1 MSINDLGRFSLK
13 LEQTAMPGELS
24 PTSVAANLS
33 CLLYLAR
40 HKPGAED
47 ELQEAARVLLSSID
61 GRLVSLESTTGWLAI
76 NDQKLPSTS
85 PGVREVNESLL
96 GHGVSRFEMSEPLE
110 QADMLLVA
118 RTLAAFPGTYFTWEE
133 LLESL
138 GPVVRRLKLTR
149 AGTDLAV
156 LHYQEAEPEMTAA
169 QIREREILAKLHQ
182 KPLADEGG
190 LILPPIMMQQP
201 EVAQAKNGDQ
211 TAARKEESR
220 HLERLLAIGR
230 SAADA
235 GDYVALLKA
244 TSDVMDAADKIRN
257 EAQARVARLELKRMI
272 SKPHVAQFAR
282 MAATGTQRE
291 LAVDVLRRLGSD
303 ATEILM
309 DLLIET
315 EAIAERRGY
324 FKALT
329 RMEEGTDIIVHHLDH
344 PQWYVVRNAAELC
357 GEMRLAASVPRLSKQ
372 ANHADERVRKSVA
385 IALARIATPDSL
397 EPLSRMLK
405 DSSAQVR
412 LQVLAN
418 LDGGKGRP
426 LAMPLAAMLQTEEHP
441 DVLREVLRVLGRIG
455 TPDALLALR
464 RVAQGEVRRFGK
476 RIRLQAIE
484 SLGTVG
490 PSGAQI
496 LRSLAG
502 DSDSEIGTAAARA
515 LQASTA

>member
-1 MSINDLGRFSLK
+1 
-13 LEQTAMPGELS
+13 MPGELS

-47 ELQEAARVLLSSID
+47 ELQEAARVFLSSIES
-61 GRLVSLESTTGWLAI
+61 RLVTLESTTGWLAI

-96 GHGVSRFEMSEPLE
+96 GHGVTRFEMSEPLE
-110 QADMLLVA
+110 LGDVVLVA

-133 LLESL
+133 LVESL

-149 AGTDLAV
+149 AGTDLSV
-156 LHYQEAEPEMTAA
+156 LHYQELEPEMSAA
-169 QIREREILAKLHQ
+169 QIREREILAKLHE
-182 KPLADEGG
+182 KPVVDEGG
-190 LILPPIMMQQP
+190 LILPPIMMQQDYT
-201 EVAQAKNGDQ
+201 QARNG
-211 TAARKEESR
+211 AELARKEESAR
-220 HLERLLAIGR
+220 KETARNLERLLAAAR

-235 GDYVALLKA
+235 GDHVTLLRS

-257 EAQARVARLELKRMI
+257 EAQARVTRLEIKRII
-272 SKPHVAQFAR
+272 SKHDVAQFAR
-282 MAATGTQRE
+282 LAATGAQRE

-329 RMEEGTDIIVHHLDH
+329 RMEEGTDIIVHHLEH

-372 ANHADERVRKSVA
+372 ATHPDERVRKSVA

-412 LQVLAN
+412 LQVLVN

-426 LAMPLAAMLQTEEHP
+426 LAMPLAAMLETEEHP

-484 SLGTVG
+484 SLGAVG

-502 DSDSEIGTAAARA
+502 DADSEIGTAAARA
-515 LQASTA
+515 LQVSTA

>member
-1 MSINDLGRFSLK
+1 
-13 LEQTAMPGELS
+13 MPGELS

-47 ELQEAARVLLSSID
+47 ELQEAARVFLSSIE
-61 GRLVSLESTTGWLAI
+61 GRLVTLESTTGWFAI

-85 PGVREVNESLL
+85 PGVRELNESLL
-96 GHGVSRFEMSEPLE
+96 GHGVTRFEMAEPLE
-110 QADMLLVA
+110 LSDVVLVA

-133 LLESL
+133 FVESL

-149 AGTDLAV
+149 AGTDLSV
-156 LHYQEAEPEMTAA
+156 LHYQELEPEMTAA
-169 QIREREILAKLHQ
+169 QIREREILAKLHE
-182 KPLADEGG
+182 KPVVDEGG
-190 LILPPIMMQQP
+190 LILPPIMIQQ
-201 EVAQAKNGDQ
+201 ADSIQARNGAELARKEDS
-211 TAARKEESR
+211 ARKEEAR
-220 HLERLLAIGR
+220 NLERLVDAAR
-230 SAADA
+230 SDAEA
-235 GDYVALLKA
+235 GDHVALLKS
-244 TSDVMDAADKIRN
+244 TSDLMDAADKIRN
-257 EAQARVARLELKRMI
+257 EAQARVTRLEIKRII
-272 SKPHVAQFAR
+272 SKQDVAQFAR
-282 MAATGTQRE
+282 LAATGTHRE

-329 RMEEGTDIIVHHLDH
+329 RMEEGTDIIIHHLDH

-372 ANHADERVRKSVA
+372 ANHPDERVRKSVA
-385 IALARIATPDSL
+385 IALGRIATPDSL

-405 DSSAQVR
+405 DGSAQVR
-412 LQVLAN
+412 LQVLVN

-484 SLGTVG
+484 SLGAVG

-502 DSDSEIGTAAARA
+502 DADSEIGTAAARA
-515 LQASTA
+515 LQVSTA

>member
-1 MSINDLGRFSLK
+1 
-13 LEQTAMPGELS
+13 MPGELS

-61 GRLVSLESTTGWLAI
+61 GRVVSLESTTGWLAI

-110 QADMLLVA
+110 LADLLPVA

-133 LLESL
+133 FLESL

-156 LHYQEAEPEMTAA
+156 LHYQDPEPEMTAA

-182 KPLADEGG
+182 KPVVDEGG
-190 LILPPIMMQQP
+190 LILPPIMMPQP
-201 EVAQAKNGDQ
+201 EVTQARNGDES
-211 TAARKEESR
+211 ARKEEAR
-220 HLERLLAIGR
+220 NLERLLAAAR
-230 SAADA
+230 SAAEA
-235 GDYVALLKA
+235 GDHVALLKT
-244 TSDVMDAADKIRN
+244 TSGVMDGIDKIRN
-257 EAQARVARLELKRMI
+257 EAQARVARLEMKRMI
-272 SKPHVAQFAR
+272 SKQHVAQFAR
-282 MAATGTQRE
+282 LAATGAQRE

-372 ANHADERVRKSVA
+372 ANHPDERVRKSVA

-418 LDGGKGRP
+418 LDGGKARA
-426 LAMPLAAMLQTEEHP
+426 LAMPLAALLQTEEHP

-476 RIRLQAIE
+476 RVRLQAIE

-502 DSDSEIGTAAARA
+502 DTDSEIGTAAARA
-515 LQASTA
+515 LQASTV